1 MGSEL
6 RSMALGRLEEEIG
19 ELAAHIHAATCRWLL
34 LVAEFDR
41 REGWANWVRSPVASG
56 CRGVAVSPHGRRT
69 SKRLARRLVELP
81 LVCDALGR
89 GEQRTKVNPVLPE

>member
-41 REGWANWVRSPVASG
+41 REGSANWGAKSCGHWLSWRF
-56 CRGVAVSPHGRRT
+56 GVAPRAAHQQAPGAAPGGAAACVRRAGAGR
-69 SKRLARRLVELP
+69 AE
-81 LVCDALGR
+81 D
-89 GEQRTKVNPVLPE
+89 